1 MHHRVRP
8 LAAAV
13 ATILAGCGSDSTS
26 APPSQGNPADAAVID
41 AAQDTSDAAPDQPDA
56 AQDASP
62 DAPSDA
68 LADTTGPDS
77 SVDAAGQDGPPDA
90 ADDAPQ
96 YDATADGTEAGDVR
110 PAGQCR
116 SDGDCGPGQTCTMTA
131 PGGLCAGCGTADDCP
146 DPLAFECF
154 MGTCQRTCSED
165 TDCPAG
171 YECKSVGRCGLIACS
186 GSCPPPYVCSGG
198 FCRRPACSGTP
209 PECPAGMTCGQD
221 DVCVEP

>member
-1 MHHRVRP
+1 MV
-8 LAAAV
+8 AAV
-13 ATILAGCGSDSTS
+13 LAGCGSDSTS
-26 APPSQGNPADAAVID
+26 APPSQSTPADAASVD
-41 AAQDTSDAAPDQPDA
+41 AAQDASDAAPDQRDDA
-56 AQDASP
+56 AQDGSP

-68 LADTTGPDS
+68 VADTTGPDS
-77 SVDAAGQDGPPDA
+77 SVDAAGWDGPPEA
-90 ADDAPQ
+90 ANDAPQ
-96 YDATADGTEAGDVR
+96 DGVSEDVTEAGDVQ
-110 PAGQCR
+110 PPGQCK

-154 MGTCQRTCSED
+154 MGTCQRICIED

-186 GSCPPPYVCSGG
+186 SACPPPYVCDGG
-198 FCRRPACSGTP
+198 FCRRPACSNTP
-209 PECPAGMTCGQD
+209 PECPAAMTCGQD